1 MRAPGVSL
9 TLGRKG
15 GWTLVEFMLMLT
27 VIGVLI
33 AIAVPAY
40 DNHRERIK
48 RASAVLDIGALQ
60 TIIKDYAADNGG
72 SFPMSLA
79 DVGNGG
85 KLDPWG
91 RPYQYLNLTT
101 SHGHGG
107 ARKDRRL
114 NPINSDFDLYSMG
127 KDGASSTQLT
137 NGASLDD
144 IVRARDGAFIGLASE
159 FQR

>member
-9 TLGRKG
+9 TLGRKD

-33 AIAVPAY
+33 AIAVPVH
-40 DNHRERIK
+40 DNYRERIK

-60 TIIKDYAADNGG
+60 MIVKDYATDHGG
-72 SFPMSLA
+72 TLPLTLA
-79 DVGNGG
+79 EVGNGG
-85 KLDPWG
+85 KPDPWG

-101 SHGHGG
+101 SHGLGG

-137 NGASLDD
+137 NKASLDD

-159 FQR
+159 FSR

>member
-1 MRAPGVSL
+1 MRTALGVSM
-9 TLGRKG
+9 LGRKA
-15 GWTLVEFMLMLT
+15 GWTLVELLLILA
-27 VIGVLI
+27 VVGVLA
-33 AIAVPAY
+33 AIAMPTY
-40 DNHRERIK
+40 NNYRERIK
-48 RASAVLDIGALQ
+48 RSTAILDIRALQ

-72 SFPMSLA
+72 AFPMSLA

-127 KDGASSTQLT
+127 KDGATRTQLT
-137 NGASLDD
+137 NRVSLDD
-144 IVRARDGAFIGLASE
+144 IVRARDGSFVGLASE
-159 FQR
+159 FSG